1 MGKPQV
7 VTDQSFEQ
15 EVLKS
20 DMPVLVDFWATWCG
34 PCRMV
39 APVLEDVANEQGDK
53 IRIAKL
59 DVDANPITAGRF
71 GVRAIPTMIVFKN
84 GREADRIVGFHPK
97 PQLMQKLM
105 PHLAAAPAA
114 PAPSVAATQQA
125 TTSTTTTAPGA
136 SNGSTPT
143 APKAP
148 PTVAPPLGG
157 APTSSTPNAGV
168 GITKIH

>member
-7 VTDQSFEQ
+7 VSDQTFEQ

-20 DMPVLVDFWATWCG
+20 DTPVLVDFWATWCG

-39 APVLEDVANEQGDK
+39 APVLEEVATEQGDK

-84 GREADRIVGFHPK
+84 GREADRIVGYHPK
-97 PQLMQKLM
+97 PQLMQKLA
-105 PHLAAAPAA
+105 PHLVVAAP
-114 PAPSVAATQQA
+114 PSAATGSSA
-125 TTSTTTTAPGA
+125 STSTP
-136 SNGSTPT
+136 PT
-143 APKAP
+143 APKTPSMP
-148 PTVAPPLGG
+148 PIGG
-157 APTSSTPNAGV
+157 SPTSSTPNAGV
-168 GITKIH
+168 GVEKVR